1 MNSGDDQFQL
11 LALELIHRVLSPHGD
26 YTKNLQAI
34 SNVCVEHCFIVGA
47 FNDRFKRAK
56 AAKLLVYW
64 TLEELKNFLSNN
76 SERNQKELFDEIAN
90 LDKPLNCK
98 CSLQETKKRTIV
110 TSEMDTKL
118 SLTCADKPEA

>member
-1 MNSGDDQFQL
+1 
-11 LALELIHRVLSPHGD
+11 LIHRVLSPHGD
-26 YTKNLQAI
+26 YTTNFQVI
-34 SNVCVEHCFIVGA
+34 SDICVEHCFIVKA
-47 FNDRFKRAK
+47 LNARFKRAK

-98 CSLQETKKRTIV
+98 QSLEETKKRTIV
-110 TSEMDTKL
+110 TSEMDVKL
-118 SLTCADKPEA
+118 AEICADKLEAKTELYQKLFTHA

>member
-1 MNSGDDQFQL
+1 LN
-11 LALELIHRVLSPHGD
+11 A
-26 YTKNLQAI
+26 
-34 SNVCVEHCFIVGA
+34 
-47 FNDRFKRAK
+47 RFKRAK

-98 CSLQETKKRTIV
+98 QSLEETKKGP
-110 TSEMDTKL
+110 S
-118 SLTCADKPEA
+118 SLLKWM